1 MNNPKRNTRIHYNEV
16 ESYAEDE
23 LWRYAP
29 ATGRSMWPR
38 TIFKSL
44 KLQLF
49 KCFHDFFLFFFDS
62 FLDESFYSHIHG

>member
-1 MNNPKRNTRIHYNEV
+1 MQKTYNGQ
-16 ESYAEDE
+16 
-23 LWRYAP
+23 YAP
-29 ATGRSMWPR
+29 ATGTSMWPR

-62 FLDESFYSHIHG
+62 FLDESFYSHMHG